1 MPEQTSFFKKKVFTF
16 ATYGLLLGL
25 GFILVG
31 AFLVSR
37 LTSGS
42 IAQGLRATLYLA
54 AVLLP
59 VILAAGG
66 AWVGRKLDHME
77 GMNTESQQFIARFAS
92 RERKLVQENAQRH
105 NLEKILERGK
115 REWESIFDAVHDAIL
130 VSDSEG
136 RIIRCNLSATRLLH
150 TPFDQLVNTSID
162 QILLGKPHDTA
173 VRLISLN
180 GEVSI
185 PVLGGWFDISRY
197 PIEMDEEN
205 KGQIYIIRDITE
217 RKRSESIIR
226 QQKDYLQA
234 LINNSPVAI
243 VTLDQ
248 GQSVLSCNPA
258 FETMFG
264 YTPGEVIGRNLDQL
278 LAGSPGGNGR
288 TPVVAYSERV
298 MQGESVK
305 SIIQRHRKDGSIV
318 DVEAYGV
325 PLVVD
330 SAIAGVLWLF
340 HDITDIAQARRVAE
354 QADRAKSEFLANM
367 SHEIRTP
374 MNGVI
379 GMIELTLGTDLSD
392 EQYDFL
398 VGARE
403 SADALLNVLNDI
415 LDFSKIEAGQFTLET
430 VEFDLPN
437 VVEGVAQNSASRA
450 ETKGLELLSYVDPAV
465 PPFVKGD
472 PGRLRQILV
481 NLVENAIKF
490 TENGEILIRIDLVE
504 DENEAHPGRVLVK
517 FSVSDTGIGIP
528 PERQQAIFE
537 RFVQADGST
546 TRRYGGTGLGLTIS
560 KQLAEMMGGQI
571 GVESES
577 GKGSVFWFTAQ
588 IEKMPLRDQLD
599 QQELVDLHGVRVLVV
614 DDNATNRR
622 IFGRMLEGFGCQ
634 VTAVSTGLEVMPA
647 LFRGLLTNAPY
658 RLVLVDMQMPGMDG
672 EETLR
677 SIRREPL
684 TQDVKVLVL
693 TSMGRRNELSRVS
706 ELGSAGYM
714 LKPVKQSQL
723 RDTIEMI
730 LGGKRERS
738 RAEARQR
745 NGRQELPSPT
755 RSMRILLAEDNE
767 INQKMTRALLTRQGH
782 VVDLASNGLE
792 AVEAIRTTKYDLIFM
807 DVQMPEMDGF
817 EAAQT
822 IRKMEESGEMTGQHI
837 PMIAMTAHALHGDRQ
852 RCMDAG
858 MDDYI
863 SKPLDPRK
871 VFQAIDRWGSGD
883 RAATLAK
890 TTQLRM
896 PSSREQRNASLAQT
910 RALNPRSV
918 IPPVE
923 PEVVD
928 SDQEPELEDEK
939 GENVILSVENALV
952 RFSDDRDFYYN
963 LLGDFLQTLPTRVDE
978 MRVALEEGNTQTL
991 SYLAHNLKGVS
1002 ANFSALQLANAAA
1015 TLDEACR
1022 AEDLETAR
1030 KWMTEVDNA
1039 AKLLEDHAAEL
1050 MNKNEEIG

>member
-1 MPEQTSFFKKKVFTF
+1 LLKKKAFLLTLF
-16 ATYGLLLGL
+16 GFLLGL
-25 GFILVG
+25 AFVLVG
-31 AFLVSR
+31 IILIWQLV
-37 LTSGS
+37 TPGS
-42 IAQGLRATLYLA
+42 LSQALRNALYGLGI
-54 AVLLP
+54 LLP
-59 VILAAGG
+59 LVVAAAG
-66 AWVGRKLDHME
+66 WLIGRKMDQIE
-77 GMNTESQQFIARFAS
+77 AMNLEAQQFIARFAN
-92 RERKLVQENAQRH
+92 RERKLVQENAERH
-105 NLEKILERGK
+105 NMEKILERGK
-115 REWESIFDAVHDAIL
+115 REWEGIFDAVHDAIL
-130 VSDSEG
+130 VSDSQG
-136 RIIRCNLSATRLLH
+136 RVIRCNRSATRLLH
-150 TPFDQLVNTSID
+150 MPFDQLVNTSID

-197 PIEMDEEN
+197 PIEMDDEN

-248 GQSVLSCNPA
+248 NQAILSCNPA

-264 YTPGEVIGRNLDQL
+264 YTPGEVMGRNLDQL
-278 LAGSPGGNGR
+278 LTGVPGDNGSDGR
-288 TPVVAYSERV
+288 TPVARYSERV
-298 MQGESVK
+298 MLGESVK
-305 SIIQRHRKDGSIV
+305 SIVQRRRKDGSLV
-318 DVEAYGV
+318 DVEIFGV

-330 SAIAGVLWLF
+330 SKIAGVLWLF

-379 GMIELTLGTDLSD
+379 GMIELTLGTDLTD

-415 LDFSKIEAGQFTLET
+415 LDFSKIEAGQLTLET

-450 ETKGLELLSYVDPAV
+450 EAKGLELLSYVDPAV
-465 PPFVKGD
+465 PAFIKGD

-490 TENGEILIRIDLVE
+490 TESGEVLIRTELAE
-504 DENEAHPGRVLVK
+504 DENDAHPGRVLVK

-528 PERQQAIFE
+528 SERQQAIFE

-571 GVESES
+571 GVESEA
-577 GKGSVFWFTAQ
+577 GRGSTFWFTAQ
-588 IEKMPLRDQLD
+588 VEKLPPRGQPDAQDWADLRGL
-599 QQELVDLHGVRVLVV
+599 RVLVV

-634 VTAVSTGLEVMPA
+634 VTAVASGLEVMPA

-658 RLVLVDMQMPGMDG
+658 RVVLVDMLMPGMDG

-677 SIRREPL
+677 TIRREPL
-684 TQDVKVLVL
+684 TQEVKVVVL
-693 TSMGRRNELSRVS
+693 TSMGRRNEISRVT
-706 ELGSAGYM
+706 ELGCSGYL

-723 RDTIEMI
+723 RETLEMVVR
-730 LGGKRERS
+730 GSDRPSGRMENKRRT
-738 RAEARQR
+738 
-745 NGRQELPSPT
+745 GRLELPLPT
-755 RSMRILLAEDNE
+755 HSLRILLAEDNE
-767 INQKMTRALLTRQGH
+767 INQKMTRALLSRQGH
-782 VVDLASNGLE
+782 VVDVAGNGLE
-792 AVEAIRTTKYDLIFM
+792 AVEAMRSASYDLIFM

-817 EAAQT
+817 EAART
-822 IRKMEESGEMTGQHI
+822 IRKMEQSGQLAQQHV

-871 VFQAIDRWGSGD
+871 VFQAIDRWGFGD
-883 RAATLAK
+883 SATMTTAK
-890 TTQLRM
+890 TTRLRGKVAAEE
-896 PSSREQRNASLAQT
+896 RAASLAQT
-910 RALNPRSV
+910 RALNPRTV
-918 IPPVE
+918 IQPVE
-923 PEVVD
+923 PGE
-928 SDQEPELEDEK
+928 QPEAVGNEE
-939 GENVILSVENALV
+939 ENEILSVESALV

-963 LLGDFLQTLPTRVDE
+963 LLGDFLQSLSTRLEE
-978 MRVALEEGNTQTL
+978 MKSALNEGNTQTL

-1002 ANFSALQLANAAA
+1002 ANFNARQLANAAA

-1022 AEDLETAR
+1022 AEDLDVAK
-1030 KWMTEVDNA
+1030 KWMGEVESA
-1039 AKLLEDHAAEL
+1039 SKLLNDYATEL
-1050 MNKNEEIG
+1050 MNTHGEVG